1 MKGVLRSAQDASAT
15 ARRRSG
21 FTLWEIAT
29 VLLIIA
35 VVASLTAPA
44 FVELGQERPQ
54 TSEDVLVKLLR
65 DTRTLA
71 IEHSVEATLL
81 IDPENGHYRV
91 DTTSSFGSG
100 RVIEDT
106 LHFAAAEGIE
116 SDLPRVRYVF
126 RPTGA
131 AFGDSVTL
139 RGTDST
145 RVLMIDTWSGM
156 PHAIAR

>member
-1 MKGVLRSAQDASAT
+1 MT
-15 ARRRSG
+15 ARRG

-29 VLLIIA
+29 VLLIVAI
-35 VVASLTAPA
+35 VASLTAPA
-44 FVELGQERPQ
+44 FVKLGQERDK

-65 DTRTLA
+65 DTRLLA
-71 IEHSVEATLL
+71 IEHSVEATLI
-81 IDPENGHYRV
+81 IDPTNGHFRV

-106 LHFAAAEGIE
+106 LHFQAAEGLE
-116 SDLPRVRYVF
+116 SSLPRIRYVF
-126 RPTGA
+126 RSTGA

-145 RVLMIDTWSGM
+145 RMLVIDPWSGM